1 MNHLLGE
8 TLTYAATIS
17 ISPVPVIAVILML
30 RSPRPKA
37 MGLGFLLGWIT
48 GIAVA
53 VTVMTVVASAIPAA
67 ADSGDGSDPVAGT
80 ARLVLG
86 AALLFLAV
94 KKFRT
99 RPKAGEVQE
108 LPEWLNRI
116 NTMGSNKAPGFGFLL
131 AALNP
136 KNLMMALAAGVVFGG
151 AHAGTGMVVG
161 AAAVFTVLAGLSV
174 LVPVMLYFLAPVK
187 VLGVLENVM
196 GWLMVN
202 SNTIVMVV
210 LAVLGTQVIGQGLD
224 SF

>member
-8 TLTYAATIS
+8 TLIYAATIS

-30 RSPRPKA
+30 RSSRPKM
-37 MGLGFLLGWIT
+37 MGLGFLAGWIA

-53 VTVMTVVASAIPAA
+53 ATVMTAVASVIPDS
-67 ADSGDGSDPVAGT
+67 ADSGDGSQPVAGI

-86 AALLFLAV
+86 IALLFLAV
-94 KKFRT
+94 KKFRS
-99 RPKAGEVQE
+99 RPKRGEVQE

-116 NTMGSNKAPGFGFLL
+116 NTMGPNAAPGFGFLL

-136 KNLMMALAAGVVFGG
+136 KNLMMAMAAGVVFGG
-151 AHAGTGMVVG
+151 AHAGIGTVVG
-161 AAAVFTVLAGLSV
+161 AVTTFTVLAGLSV
-174 LVPVMLYFLAPVK
+174 LVPVVLYLLAPVK
-187 VLGVLENVM
+187 ILGVLESIM
-196 GWLMVN
+196 EWLMSN

-210 LAVLGTQVIGQGLD
+210 LTVLGTQIIGQGID

>member
-30 RSPRPKA
+30 RSQRPKT
-37 MGLGFLLGWIT
+37 MGLGFLAGWIT
-48 GIAVA
+48 GIALA
-53 VTVMTVVASAIPAA
+53 VTGMTWIASAIPASD
-67 ADSGDGSDPVAGT
+67 DSADGSQPVAGI

-94 KKFRT
+94 KKFRS
-99 RPKAGEVQE
+99 RPKNGEVQS
-108 LPEWLNRI
+108 LPEWLNRV
-116 NTMGSNKAPGFGFLL
+116 NTMIPSKAPGFGFLL

-136 KNLMMALAAGVVFGG
+136 KNLMMAMAAGVVFGG
-151 AHAGTGMVVG
+151 AHAGTGTVVG
-161 AAAVFTVLAGLSV
+161 AVALFTLLAGLSV
-174 LVPVMLYFLAPVK
+174 LVPLILYFLAPVK
-187 VLGVLENVM
+187 MVGVLDNVM
-196 GWLMVN
+196 EWLITN

-210 LAVLGTQVIGQGLD
+210 LAVLGTQIIGQGID